1 MRNLKHTII
10 GISAIAMVGTLSF
23 FQVSDMSAKKLER
36 NMRLTSA
43 NSVEN
48 ISITTTENGEGAIAT
63 SLQTET
69 AEVSDG
75 EAAEKSA
82 GEATE
87 QAIAEKSYLTLGYA
101 KVTGTKELK
110 TTPSDAAETAGT
122 ISGADQVEILESTDG
137 WYRVKVNDTM
147 GYIKS
152 DLITLDKEVA
162 NEAALQYDHYK
173 KASVTEDSGLI
184 VRTSGST
191 DAQSVGTILDGEDV
205 IIVDSQANYIK
216 ILYGDDYSEGYVVNT
231 GLTTTGEWVD
241 KASVHSEIK
250 RVAAEKAEQARKEA
264 VAKQKAEEEAKKKAS
279 KTASGSTVTSGTAS
293 VKGGGQAIV
302 NTAMKYLGVKYV
314 WGGTSPSGFDCSGL
328 VQYVCR
334 ANGISV
340 PRVAAS
346 QRNAGKYV
354 SRENLQPG
362 DLVFF
367 SNGGG
372 VNHVGIYVGNGN
384 MIHAPQTGDVVKIS
398 SINTSYRVSRYAGA
412 VRVW

>member
-10 GISAIAMVGTLSF
+10 GIAAITMVGTLSF

-36 NMRLTSA
+36 NMKLTTA
-43 NSVEN
+43 NQIEN
-48 ISITTTENGEGAIAT
+48 ISITTTENVDGTVAMALT
-63 SLQTET
+63 STEE
-69 AEVSDG
+69 EVV
-75 EAAEKSA
+75 AAEA
-82 GEATE
+82 EEPIDEATE

-101 KVTGTKELK
+101 RVTGTKELK
-110 TTPSDAAETAGT
+110 VTPSDTAESAGT

-137 WYRVKVNDTM
+137 WYKVKVNDKS

-152 DLITLDKEVA
+152 DLITLDKDIAE
-162 NEAALQYDHYK
+162 EAAKQYDHYK
-173 KASVTEDSGLI
+173 RATVTEDSGLI
-184 VRTSGST
+184 VRKSGST
-191 DAQSVGTILDGEDV
+191 EAESLGTVLDGENV

-216 ILYGDDYSEGYVVNT
+216 ILYGNDYKEGYVVNT
-231 GLTTTGEWVD
+231 GLTTTGEWVEKND
-241 KASVHSEIK
+241 VHTEIK
-250 RVAAEKAEQARKEA
+250 RIAAEKAEKARQEA
-264 VAKQKAEEEAKKKAS
+264 IAKQNAQKAS
-279 KTASGSTVTSGTAS
+279 LSYSTNNTASSQ
-293 VKGGGQAIV
+293 VKGSGQALV
-302 NTAMKYLGVKYV
+302 NTAMKYLGVPYV
-314 WGGTSPSGFDCSGL
+314 WGGTSPRGFDCSGL

-354 SRENLQPG
+354 SRQNLLPG

-372 VNHVGIYVGNGN
+372 ISHVGIYVGNGK

-398 SINTSYRVSRYAGA
+398 SIETSYRVNRYAGA

>member
-48 ISITTTENGEGAIAT
+48 ISITTTENEEGAVAA
-63 SLQTET
+63 SLQTEE
-69 AEVSDG
+69 AEVSDE
-75 EAAEKSA
+75 EAAEKPA
-82 GEATE
+82 EEATE

-110 TTPSDAAETAGT
+110 ATPSDAAETAGT

-152 DLITLDKEVA
+152 DLITLDKEAA

-191 DAQSVGTILDGEDV
+191 DAQSVGTILDGENV

-216 ILYGDDYSEGYVVNT
+216 ILYGDDYREGYVVNT

-241 KASVHSEIK
+241 KASVHTEIK

-264 VAKQKAEEEAKKKAS
+264 IAKQKAEEEAKKKAAQ
-279 KTASGSTVTSGTAS
+279 TASNSTVTSGTSS

-346 QRNAGKYV
+346 QRNAGKYI